1 MFNSGLIDP
10 LEYVDVEYEEVP
22 NTNGDNSKDM
32 FGMDF
37 SFFQTDKAKITPA
50 DDGVT
55 ASDKPKRKYT
65 KKEKDSSITVA
76 EVLET
81 PTMNQYDAA
90 FEDTNIELRKAIAQT
105 DILTNEIKEDLDRI
119 RSSSTIKNKYTYITN
134 LTSSQSNLIAT
145 KIQAIRELNNSKSTA
160 LKMELDRQKLFKENA
175 SKQDDNMRIMD
186 LYNAFVNAP
195 VGAYNPNPMPSMMD
209 LTASASG
216 GAGGD
221 IKFVG
226 VDIEPD
232 SNGMLSQ
239 QQIAMRASED
249 KNLRTVVR
257 YNAETGARAFDV
269 INSQTGQSVPGVER
283 PDSFLL
289 QDTTLDIQ
297 NKIAKNRN
305 IGTNWELIIEGN
317 TALDEY

>member
-10 LEYVDVEYEEVP
+10 LEFVDVEYEEIP
-22 NTNGDNSKDM
+22 NSSGDTKDM

-76 EVLET
+76 EVLEN
-81 PTMNQYDAA
+81 PAMSQYDAA

-160 LKMELDRQKLFKENA
+160 LKMELDRQKLFKEDA

-209 LTASASG
+209 LTSSASG

-232 SNGMLSQ
+232 SNGVLSQ

-257 YNAETGARAFDV
+257 YNAETGARSFDV
-269 INSQTGQSVPGVER
+269 INAQTGQSVPGVER
-283 PDSFLL
+283 PDAFLL

-305 IGTNWELIIEGN
+305 IGTNWELVIEGN

>member
-1 MFNSGLIDP
+1 
-10 LEYVDVEYEEVP
+10 
-22 NTNGDNSKDM
+22 
-32 FGMDF
+32 
-37 SFFQTDKAKITPA
+37 
-50 DDGVT
+50 
-55 ASDKPKRKYT
+55 
-65 KKEKDSSITVA
+65 
-76 EVLET
+76 
-81 PTMNQYDAA
+81 
-90 FEDTNIELRKAIAQT
+90 
-105 DILTNEIKEDLDRI
+105 
-119 RSSSTIKNKYTYITN
+119 
-134 LTSSQSNLIAT
+134 
-145 KIQAIRELNNSKSTA
+145 
-160 LKMELDRQKLFKENA
+160 MELDRQKLFKEDA

-209 LTASASG
+209 LTSSASG

-232 SNGMLSQ
+232 SNGVLSQ

-257 YNAETGARAFDV
+257 YNAETGARSFDV
-269 INSQTGQSVPGVER
+269 INAQTGQSVPGVER
-283 PDSFLL
+283 PDAFLL

-305 IGTNWELIIEGN
+305 IGTNWELVIEGN

>member
-1 MFNSGLIDP
+1 MYDKNLINP
-10 LEYVDVEYEEVP
+10 LEIIDAEYEEIP
-22 NTNGDNSKDM
+22 NSGADM

-55 ASDKPKRKYT
+55 SSDKPKRKYT
-65 KKEKDSSITVA
+65 KKDKDNGIVIA
-76 EVLET
+76 EVIDSPSAVAT
-81 PTMNQYDAA
+81 QYDSV
-90 FEDTNIELRKAIAQT
+90 FEDTNVELRKAIAQT

-160 LKMELDRQKLFKENA
+160 LKMELDRQKMFKEDSN
-175 SKQDDNMRIMD
+175 KQDDNMRIME

-195 VGAYNPNPMPSMMD
+195 VGSYNPNPMPSMID
-209 LTASASG
+209 LTASATG

-221 IKFVG
+221 IKFMG
-226 VDIEPD
+226 VDIDTNDPKL
-232 SNGMLSQ
+232 LSP
-239 QQIAMRASED
+239 QQITMRASED
-249 KNLRTVVR
+249 RNLKTIVR
-257 YNAETGARAFDV
+257 YNAETGSRMFDI
-269 INSQTGQSVPGVER
+269 INSTTGESVPGVER

-297 NKIAKNRN
+297 NRVARNRN
-305 IGTNWELIIEGN
+305 IGASWELVIEGN
-317 TALDEY
+317 AALDEY